1 MEEKVSET
9 EVVSTRSIGIRF
21 GLIATVVSIVLFIV
35 PAVIGQNPFKG
46 VWNWIGMAAGIG
58 LLVFAHKSFKDDG
71 NGYMN
76 YGQGIGIAFWIAL
89 ISTLIAVAFM
99 YAYIN
104 FIDGNPFELFME
116 QQQEEMAAKGTP
128 ENIIE
133 TSTEWTRKLFWP
145 IALVM
150 GLIFNIII
158 ALVVTI
164 FTQKKD
170 PNAIV

>member
-1 MEEKVSET
+1 MESNEMESVT
-9 EVVSTRSIGIRF
+9 TRSIGVRF
-21 GLIATVVSIVLFIV
+21 GLISAVISIVLFII

-46 VWNWIGMAAGIG
+46 VWNWVGMVVGIG
-58 LLVFAHKSFKDDG
+58 IIVFAHKSFKDDG
-71 NGYMN
+71 DGYMN
-76 YGQGIGIAFWIAL
+76 YGQGIGIAFWMAL
-89 ISTLIAVAFM
+89 VSTLIAVSFM
-99 YAYIN
+99 YAYIS
-104 FIDGNPFELFME
+104 FIDVNPFELFME

-150 GLIFNIII
+150 GLLGSIII
-158 ALVVTI
+158 ALIVTI

>member
-1 MEEKVSET
+1 MGNNEIESVT
-9 EVVSTRSIGIRF
+9 TRSIGIRF
-21 GLIATVVSIVLFIV
+21 GLISAVISIILFII

-46 VWNWIGMAAGIG
+46 VWNWVGMVVGIG
-58 LLVFAHKSFKDDG
+58 IIVFAHKSFKDDG
-71 NGYMN
+71 DGYMN
-76 YGQGIGIAFWIAL
+76 YGQGIGIAFWMAL
-89 ISTLIAVAFM
+89 VSTLIAVSFI
-99 YAYIN
+99 YAYIS
-104 FIDGNPFELFME
+104 FIDVNPFELFME

-150 GLIFNIII
+150 GLLGSIII
-158 ALVVTI
+158 ALIVTI

>member
-1 MEEKVSET
+1 MENNEIEPAT
-9 EVVSTRSIGIRF
+9 TRSVGVRF
-21 GLIATVVSIVLFIV
+21 GLISAVISIVLFII

-46 VWNWIGMAAGIG
+46 VWNWIGIVVGIG
-58 LLVFAHKSFKDDG
+58 IIVFAHKSFKDDG
-71 NGYMN
+71 DGYMN
-76 YGQGIGIAFWIAL
+76 YGQGIGIAFWLAL
-89 ISTLIAVAFM
+89 VSTLIAVPFM
-99 YAYIN
+99 YAYIS
-104 FIDGNPFELFME
+104 FIDVNPFELFME

-150 GLIFNIII
+150 GLLGSIVI
-158 ALVVTI
+158 ALIVTI

>member
-1 MEEKVSET
+1 MENNEIQSVT
-9 EVVSTRSIGIRF
+9 TRSVGLRF
-21 GLIATVVSIVLFIV
+21 GLISAVVSIVLFII

-46 VWNWIGMAAGIG
+46 VWNWVGMVVGIG
-58 LLVFAHKSFKDDG
+58 IVVFAHKSFKDDG
-71 NGYMN
+71 DGFMN
-76 YGQGIGIAFWIAL
+76 YGQGIGIAFWMGL
-89 ISTLIAVAFM
+89 VSTLIVVGFM
-99 YAYIN
+99 YVYIN
-104 FIDGNPFELFME
+104 FIDANPFELFME

-145 IALVM
+145 IALIM
-150 GLIFNIII
+150 GLLGSIVI
-158 ALVVTI
+158 ALIVTI

>member
-1 MEEKVSET
+1 MENNEIEPAT
-9 EVVSTRSIGIRF
+9 TRSVGVRF
-21 GLIATVVSIVLFIV
+21 GLIVAVISIVLFII

-46 VWNWIGMAAGIG
+46 VWSWIGIVIGIG

-71 NGYMN
+71 DGFMN
-76 YGQGIGIAFWIAL
+76 YGQGIGIAFWMAL
-89 ISTLIAVAFM
+89 VSTLIAVPFM
-99 YAYIN
+99 YAYIS
-104 FIDGNPFELFME
+104 FIDVNPFELFMD

-150 GLIFNIII
+150 GLLFNIII
-158 ALVVTI
+158 ALIVTI

>member
-1 MEEKVSET
+1 MESNEMESVT
-9 EVVSTRSIGIRF
+9 ARSIGIRF
-21 GLIATVVSIVLFIV
+21 GLISAVISIVLFII

-46 VWNWIGMAAGIG
+46 VWNWVGMVVGIG
-58 LLVFAHKSFKDDG
+58 IIVFAHKSFKDDG
-71 NGYMN
+71 DGYMN
-76 YGQGIGIAFWIAL
+76 YGQGIGIAFWMAL
-89 ISTLIAVAFM
+89 VSTLIAVSFM
-99 YAYIN
+99 YAYIS
-104 FIDGNPFELFME
+104 FIDVNPFELFME

-150 GLIFNIII
+150 GLLGSIII
-158 ALVVTI
+158 ALIVTI

>member
-1 MEEKVSET
+1 MDKNEIEPVT
-9 EVVSTRSIGIRF
+9 TRSIGIRF
-21 GLIATVVSIVLFIV
+21 GLISSVISIVLFII

-46 VWNWIGMAAGIG
+46 AWNWIGIVVGIVII
-58 LLVFAHKSFKDDG
+58 VFAHKSFKDDG
-71 NGYMN
+71 DGYMD
-76 YGQGIGIAFWIAL
+76 YGQGIGIAFWMAL
-89 ISTLIAVAFM
+89 ISTLIAVPFM

-104 FIDGNPFELFME
+104 FIDSNPFELFME

-133 TSTEWTRKLFWP
+133 TSIEWTRKLFWP

-150 GLIFNIII
+150 GLLGSIII
-158 ALVVTI
+158 ALIVTI